1 MGDSRLQQ
9 VKNVSTAEDD
19 NTIGGSTQYPG
30 AFDSI
35 SSAPK
40 GHRASKNTHGSPISR
55 PNLHQKQNRTAR
67 ITDNLN
73 KQKFVTPK
81 DNELEKQR
89 IEQQEIKRRNLRT
102 NAEPFW

>member
-9 VKNVSTAEDD
+9 AKNASTAEDD

-40 GHRASKNTHGSPISR
+40 GNRASKG
-55 PNLHQKQNRTAR
+55 A
-67 ITDNLN
+67 
-73 KQKFVTPK
+73 
-81 DNELEKQR
+81 
-89 IEQQEIKRRNLRT
+89 
-102 NAEPFW
+102 